1 MPTPIADTPFL
12 RLKDIKCQQKCAPQ
26 DPCLAKPQDYAAS
39 AEELSDFYSEM
50 TCCLKKPI
58 VLSVVAPHNRE
69 FVQYIDHLPRQLQS
83 LYDPANTELK
93 FPQILELAEQ
103 FKENIT
109 PAINGTPLGR
119 HHSSSIVLQEM
130 VQISC
135 WSSHSIKVS
144 CSGTYKPTSTINF
157 TFEVHLLSRDEQL
170 QKCLNWMSEWGCSHE
185 KEALETYKSTMQ
197 WDHANF
203 KISRCGFFISV
214 DEPHLGASPDSLV
227 SCTCH
232 GSGVVEVKCPYCAR
246 DMALKWC
253 SWQQRRP
260 FLPWAISGWKP
271 SLEVNTF
278 LLLCQLQLHVT
289 KYSYCDFVVWTKQT
303 IHIECRHRND
313 KLLENVYTM
322 HQLQNF
328 FSELYFAWATIKV
341 VLSQQ

>member
-1 MPTPIADTPFL
+1 
-12 RLKDIKCQQKCAPQ
+12 
-26 DPCLAKPQDYAAS
+26 LAKPQDYAAS

-50 TCCLKKPI
+50 TCCSKKPI

-170 QKCLNWMSEWGCSHE
+170 QKCLN
-185 KEALETYKSTMQ
+185 
-197 WDHANF
+197 
-203 KISRCGFFISV
+203 
-214 DEPHLGASPDSLV
+214 
-227 SCTCH
+227 
-232 GSGVVEVKCPYCAR
+232 
-246 DMALKWC
+246 
-253 SWQQRRP
+253 
-260 FLPWAISGWKP
+260 
-271 SLEVNTF
+271 
-278 LLLCQLQLHVT
+278 
-289 KYSYCDFVVWTKQT
+289 
-303 IHIECRHRND
+303 
-313 KLLENVYTM
+313 
-322 HQLQNF
+322 
-328 FSELYFAWATIKV
+328 
-341 VLSQQ
+341 

>member
-1 MPTPIADTPFL
+1 MHHKIHVWQNHRIMLLVPRSSQIFIQRWLAVRRNQLFCLLLLPI
-12 RLKDIKCQQKCAPQ
+12 I
-26 DPCLAKPQDYAAS
+26 
-39 AEELSDFYSEM
+39 E
-50 TCCLKKPI
+50 
-58 VLSVVAPHNRE
+58 
-69 FVQYIDHLPRQLQS
+69 S
-83 LYDPANTELK
+83 LYSTLITYQVSYKAYMIL
-93 FPQILELAEQ
+93 PQILELAEQ
-103 FKENIT
+103 FKENVT

-135 WSSHSIKVS
+135 WSSHSIKIS
-144 CSGTYKPTSTINF
+144 CSGTYKPTPTINF

-197 WDHANF
+197 RDHANF

-260 FLPWAISGWKP
+260 FLPWAIAGWKP

-289 KYSYCDFVVWTKQT
+289 KYSSCDFVVWTKQT
-303 IHIECRHRND
+303 IHIECMHRND

-322 HQLQNF
+322 YQLQNF